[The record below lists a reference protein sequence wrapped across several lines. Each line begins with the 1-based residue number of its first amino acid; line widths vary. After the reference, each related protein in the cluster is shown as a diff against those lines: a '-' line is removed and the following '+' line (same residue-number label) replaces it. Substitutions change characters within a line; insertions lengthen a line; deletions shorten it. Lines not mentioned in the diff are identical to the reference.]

1 MREFKIRIEQVG
13 ERIIA
18 TLLEDARGDRPTI
31 ACQSGE
37 TAAKALSQIMTY
49 VEHELH
55 AGGLPTEEQKNK
67 SMIDFWGE
75 FQAMWEQYYEI
86 SDLGDTKERLIGG
99 LFSNIFKL
107 ISTLEKRVQEL
118 EKVKHE
124 TV

>member
-37 TAAKALSQIMTY
+37 TAAEALSQIMTY

-55 AGGLPTEEQKNK
+55 AGGLSKPSSNR
-67 SMIDFWGE
+67 WGE
-75 FQAMWEQYYEI
+75 FHDLWEQYYQI
-86 SDLGDTKERLIGG
+86 SDLGDSKDRLIGE
-99 LFSNIFKL
+99 LFSKTL
-107 ISTLEKRVQEL
+107 QWISSLENSVKML
-118 EKVKHE
+118 EGLA
-124 TV
+124 

>member
-1 MREFKIRIEQVG
+1 MREFKIRIEQAG

-18 TLLEDARGDRPTI
+18 TLLEGDRPTI
-31 ACQSGE
+31 ACQRE

-49 VEHELH
+49 VEYELH